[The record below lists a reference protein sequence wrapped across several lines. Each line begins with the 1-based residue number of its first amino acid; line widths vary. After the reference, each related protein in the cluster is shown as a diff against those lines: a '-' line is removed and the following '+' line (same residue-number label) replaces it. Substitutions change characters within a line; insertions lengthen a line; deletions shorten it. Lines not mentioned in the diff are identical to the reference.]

1 MHQLIATPQ
10 DEKFAI
16 YRPGS
21 PRAVRIS
28 RAFYTELADAVTANG
43 PIPEWFISA
52 CRQAWNIDVA
62 GMSSREAV
70 IVRPKTQLN
79 YSRAT
84 YEINKFCNL
93 NCKMC
98 YLPMRPL
105 SGLGLE
111 DKGRLLAMLRDAGV
125 VWLQIT
131 GGEPTVDPDFPAF
144 YRMAYEAGMML
155 DILTNGTR
163 LHSHIDLLGEC
174 PPNKVTVSMY
184 GVTESAFEALTRTR
198 GAFKGFMKGLEGAK
212 GASIPLEIT
221 VLVTKDNSHEVEAMR
236 ALAGE
241 YAETVTVCGTISPTY
256 DGGGHPLAQ
265 QAGGWVD
272 RSEVFAGCPAGH
284 AFFHVDPHGL
294 VTMCKVGRENPV
306 NLMAE
311 GLDGLLRL
319 PGNAD
324 AQMLRT
330 GGCSGCKLSKTC
342 RVCRPLAKAYQEAK
356 APLANYCQHG
366 MKEVT
371 A

>member
-1 MHQLIATPQ
+1 MHQVIATPQ

-21 PRAVRIS
+21 PRAVQLS
-28 RAFYTELADAVTANG
+28 RAFYSELADVVAADRPVPA
-43 PIPEWFISA
+43 WFISA
-52 CRQAWNIDVA
+52 CRQAWDLDVS
-62 GMSSREAV
+62 GVPSREAV
-70 IVRPKTQLN
+70 MVRPKTELN

-105 SGLGLE
+105 SGVDLE
-111 DKGRLLAMLRDAGV
+111 GKATLLAMLRDAGV

-131 GGEPTVDPDFPAF
+131 GGEPTVDRDFPAF

-163 LHSHIDLLGEC
+163 LHSHLDLLREC

-184 GVTESAFEALTRTR
+184 GATEDAFEALTRTR
-198 GAFKGFMKGLEGAK
+198 GAFKGFMQGLEGAK
-212 GASIPLEIT
+212 AAGIPLEIT
-221 VLVTKDNSHEVEAMR
+221 VLVTKDNAHEAEAMR
-236 ALAGE
+236 LLASD

-256 DGGGHPLAQ
+256 EGGGDPLAQ
-265 QAGGWVD
+265 QADGWVD
-272 RSEVFAGCPAGH
+272 RSEIFAGCPAGH
-284 AFFHVDPHGL
+284 TFFHVDPHGL
-294 VTMCKVGRENPV
+294 VTMCKVGRENPI
-306 NLMAE
+306 NLIVE

-319 PGNAD
+319 PGIAD

-330 GGCSGCKLSKTC
+330 GGCAGCKLSKTC
-342 RVCRPLAKAYQEAK
+342 RVCRPLAKAHQEAK
-356 APLANYCQHG
+356 APLASYCQHG